1 MRDEASTTIRL
12 ANVTSED
19 TTRQARKR
27 SLAIPVIYD
36 SITRAPKKQRDK
48 KVKQFDHLRSND
60 KENYSTNM
68 QDYMWLVKTRH
79 REDEDMLVYEVTNVY
94 VLRSAGDIVGSRA
107 IVMKDGSLFTKEER
121 GRSSYIAIVLLSVG
135 KMSQTRQ

>member
-1 MRDEASTTIRL
+1 
-12 ANVTSED
+12 
-19 TTRQARKR
+19 
-27 SLAIPVIYD
+27 VIYD

-135 KMSQTRQ
+135 KMSRTRQ